1 MTFLAVYLFVGL
13 IAGFIAG
20 LLGVGGGLI
29 LVPVLSWIY
38 ASQGF
43 PAEYNIH
50 MALATSLATIVL
62 TSISSLRAH
71 HGHGAV
77 RWQIVRR
84 IAPGIVLGTLAGAI
98 AAAWLPDFGLRV
110 FFTVFLFYAATQM
123 LFGLAPAARSRGL
136 NNGSAD
142 VSLHRNSVFKP
153 KAHRQLP
160 GWPGMTAAGSVI
172 GLVSS
177 WVGIGG
183 GTLSVPFLSWCN
195 VRFQEAIGTS
205 AAIGFPIAVSGAIGY
220 ALSGQAVSGLPEWS
234 LGFVYLPA
242 LAAIAATSIV
252 SAPWGARMTHQLPV
266 ARLKKIFAGLLYIL
280 AVRMAYSLF

>member
-1 MTFLAVYLFVGL
+1 LSFLALYLGIGL
-13 IAGFIAG
+13 VAGFIAG

-29 LVPVLSWIY
+29 LVPVLSWVY
-38 ASQGF
+38 AHQGF

-50 MALATSLATIVL
+50 LALGTSLATIVL
-62 TSISSLRAH
+62 TSLSSLRAH

-84 IAPGIVLGTLAGAI
+84 ITPGIVAGTLAGAI

-110 FFTVFLFYAATQM
+110 FFTIFLFYAATQM
-123 LFGLAPAARSRGL
+123 LFG
-136 NNGSAD
+136 
-142 VSLHRNSVFKP
+142 FKP

-160 GWPGMTAAGSVI
+160 GWPGMTAAGTVI
-172 GLVSS
+172 GTVSS

-183 GTLSVPFLSWCN
+183 GTLSVPFMTWCN

-205 AAIGFPIAVSGAIGY
+205 AAIGFPIAVSGTVGY
-220 ALSGQAVSGLPEWS
+220 ALSGQAAQGLPEWS

-242 LAAIAATSIV
+242 LAAIAAMSMI
-252 SAPWGARMTHQLPV
+252 SAPWGARLTHSLPV
-266 ARLKKIFAGLLYIL
+266 AKLKRIFAGMLYLL